1 MAFALL
7 IYWPSF
13 FGTAQSYRHSLTNCQ
28 NDTDVVFCFFFS
40 FCLISVT
47 YTINNKV
54 GGPPNRPPVCERF
67 PLPAESSP
75 ALSPPPAAAFLSDI
89 AEAGA
94 GALWPETPMHGW
106 SRGQLRLLLDT
117 LDRTSGNRD
126 NRVLHNC
133 LTNSLEQRS
142 KLSNNSAPK
151 TQISEQN

>member
-13 FGTAQSYRHSLTNCQ
+13 FGTAQSYRHSLTNYQ
-28 NDTDVVFCFFFS
+28 NDKDVVVFSS

-47 YTINNKV
+47 DTINNKV
-54 GGPPNRPPVCERF
+54 GGPPNRPLVCERF

-75 ALSPPPAAAFLSDI
+75 TLSPTPAAAFLSDI

-117 LDRTSGNRD
+117 LDRSSGNRD

-133 LTNSLEQRS
+133 LANSLEQRS
-142 KLSNNSAPK
+142 KLSNNPAQK

>member
-13 FGTAQSYRHSLTNCQ
+13 FGTAQSYRRSLTNCQ
-28 NDTDVVFCFFFS
+28 NDTDVVFFFLS

-47 YTINNKV
+47 GTINNKV

-75 ALSPPPAAAFLSDI
+75 TPSPTPAAAFLSDI

-94 GALWPETPMHGW
+94 GAPWPETPMHGW

-117 LDRTSGNRD
+117 LDRSSGNRD

-133 LTNSLEQRS
+133 LTNSLEQTS
-142 KLSNNSAPK
+142 KNNPAPK